1 MYSSLYLESSENKIQ
16 CSSNKSTRPN
26 HWSNIPSGLEYK
38 ENLEKKYP
46 GMRSSPYKSDYEKS
60 FPYER
65 LRPAP
70 QKLAS
75 NLLLYS
81 NEKIYSQ
88 NTPRNANCLQNSPNT
103 SRVYN
108 QSNEDRIKKALKHIN
123 NASKILESN

>member
-1 MYSSLYLESSENKIQ
+1 M
-16 CSSNKSTRPN
+16 
-26 HWSNIPSGLEYK
+26 PSGLEYK
-38 ENLEKKYP
+38 ENLKKKYP

-60 FPYER
+60 FPYEW
-65 LRPAP
+65 LRPAQ
-70 QKLAS
+70 QKPAS

>member
-1 MYSSLYLESSENKIQ
+1 M
-16 CSSNKSTRPN
+16 
-26 HWSNIPSGLEYK
+26 PSGLEYK

-103 SRVYN
+103 SRIYY
-108 QSNEDRIKKALKHIN
+108 QDNEDRIKKALKHIN